1 MKSNIC
7 LIRHGLTEGNLRRL
21 YYGASDISLSGKGEE
36 ELRRLAAEGI
46 YPAAEEADFYT
57 TGMIRT
63 EQTLKLIYGKQEHQ
77 VLPLLREMDFGE
89 FEMRNYEELKDDPT
103 YREWISDKS
112 GMTPPPG
119 GESIQQ
125 FAARIREGFE
135 DLKKRHALKI
145 LSMRH
150 SGIEAL
156 SATEDLY
163 QRCWKHCSREKRTTS
178 ISGYLIP
185 DTATY

>member
-89 FEMRNYEELKDDPT
+89 FEMRNYEELKDDPA

-135 DLKKRHALKI
+135 DLKKRHAL
-145 LSMRH
+145 
-150 SGIEAL
+150 
-156 SATEDLY
+156 
-163 QRCWKHCSREKRTTS
+163 
-178 ISGYLIP
+178 
-185 DTATY
+185 